1 VTTQRAYARF
11 AGAMYLTVLA
21 LDISGVVIGSAVS
34 GSGSFADVSQRIL
47 ASETLYRITICLA
60 LGGSLATVM
69 LAVGLYVTV
78 RPADPN
84 LALMALVFRVAEA
97 AIGGVGIALAF
108 SVLQVR
114 LATGH
119 SNAFDVNQ
127 LGALADLF
135 SHGDPNTHVGAIFF
149 CFGSTIFFYVFLK
162 SGYIPRLMS
171 VWGVF
176 SSVLYAAAWVFG
188 LIVPEGPVAVMAVA
202 SIPIL
207 IAEVSTGLW
216 LLIAGIKVGET
227 QAGYAAAT

>member
-1 VTTQRAYARF
+1 MTTQRAYARF

-21 LDISGVVIGSAVS
+21 LDISGLVIGSAVS
-34 GSGSFADVSQRIL
+34 GSGSLADVSQRIL
-47 ASETLYRITICLA
+47 ASETLYRITICLS

-69 LAVGLYVTV
+69 LAVGLYVTL

-84 LALMALVFRVAEA
+84 LAIMALVFRVAEA

-108 SVLQVR
+108 SLLQIR

-119 SNAFDVNQ
+119 SNAFDGNQ
-127 LGALADLF
+127 LGALADLL
-135 SHGDPNTHVGAIFF
+135 SRGDPNTHVGA
-149 CFGSTIFFYVFLK
+149 IFFYVFLK

-171 VWGVF
+171 LWGVF

-188 LIVPEGPVAVMAVA
+188 LIVPEGPAAVMAVA
-202 SIPIL
+202 SVPIL

-216 LLIAGIKVGET
+216 LLIAGIRVGET